1 MEANAELGLRLLYVP
16 CKGVDSEMFAGDG
29 GSVKRPLTQ
38 NFVFDYLLMCVKLL
52 SDWQTVQNLIRCSRM
67 HI

>member
-1 MEANAELGLRLLYVP
+1 MEANAELGLRLLYMP
-16 CKGVDSEMFAGDG
+16 CKGADSEMFAGDG
-29 GSVKRPLTQ
+29 GIVKRPLTQ

-52 SDWQTVQNLIRCSRM
+52 SDWQTVRNLIRCSRM